1 MRRPKID
8 NWQNNDWY
16 IFEHLFKASKNN
28 ENSFLLN
35 CFGNDLKSHLIFKTG
50 SEIDT
55 LMNSR
60 WMCK

>member
-1 MRRPKID
+1 MRSPKID

-35 CFGNDLKSHLIFKTG
+35 CFGNDLKVI
-50 SEIDT
+50 
-55 LMNSR
+55 
-60 WMCK
+60 